1 MQNSDKD
8 NKLHQFYQKLD
19 IKAPLSQLVFID
31 QNTLGFTLH
40 FKSTEELDDFV
51 QAYEIQ
57 TKEIPISSTLH

>member
-1 MQNSDKD
+1 MQNSEKD
-8 NKLHQFYQKLD
+8 NKLHEFYQKLN
-19 IKAPLSQLVFID
+19 IKAPLSQLFFIN

-40 FKSTEELDDFV
+40 FESTEELDDFV